1 MQVCEKEM
9 KVKAFSKEG
18 LQAPQKDNPQ
28 ERAKTEMRDKV
39 NQHVEHLETQ
49 VWPLLHYMHVHWN
62 KHMRL
67 RIHYLSTTAHSSLLL
82 CRPVGEGGCHHDKKT
97 MHMMCT
103 CTCFAMPQH
112 VVSLTVLNPTV
123 CKVGSCNEQVEEFDS
138 EIESLQSN
146 VKRKQKPPPRLAH
159 LEESVNRHK
168 THIGRLEQ
176 IIRLLDNDA
185 LHPDELSQVVNEEIQ
200 EYIDRNQEDFD
211 AYEVGHMQL
220 SNWFVC
226 CILLLVSCDM
236 QFLW

>member
-1 MQVCEKEM
+1 M
-9 KVKAFSKEG
+9 
-18 LQAPQKDNPQ
+18 
-28 ERAKTEMRDKV
+28 
-39 NQHVEHLETQ
+39 
-49 VWPLLHYMHVHWN
+49 
-62 KHMRL
+62 
-67 RIHYLSTTAHSSLLL
+67 LSS
-82 CRPVGEGGCHHDKKT
+82 
-97 MHMMCT
+97 
-103 CTCFAMPQH
+103 
-112 VVSLTVLNPTV
+112 PTV
-123 CKVGSCNEQVEEFDS
+123 CKAGSCNEQVEEFDS

-220 SNWFVC
+220 SNWSAC
-226 CILLLVSCDM
+226 CLLLHFSCTHAVHTVASHAESKLRLQKADWRSDSVYAHDTW
-236 QFLW
+236 LTVH